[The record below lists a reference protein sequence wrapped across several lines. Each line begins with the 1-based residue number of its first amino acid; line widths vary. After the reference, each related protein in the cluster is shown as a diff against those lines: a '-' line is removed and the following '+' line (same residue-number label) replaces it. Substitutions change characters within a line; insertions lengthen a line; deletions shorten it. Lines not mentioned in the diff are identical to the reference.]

1 MEDPDDVLFSLN
13 DTESSKLKTK
23 KEETSSKKT
32 QIFITI
38 AIIILLIII
47 ISIIAIFLLT
57 KSKDN
62 NNQKEIKGEIICLF
76 NIKTI
81 SKETNIINEVYEKYS
96 DFDIFIDDKKIDYQK
111 NYKFSSIGIHTIK
124 FKLYNDIKLG

>member
-1 MEDPDDVLFSLN
+1 MDDPDDALFSLN
-13 DTESSKLKTK
+13 DTESNKLKPK
-23 KEETSSKKT
+23 KEETSSKKK
-32 QIFITI
+32 QIFIII
-38 AIIILLIII
+38 AIIILILILI
-47 ISIIAIFLLT
+47 ISIIVIFLLT

-81 SKETNIINEVYEKYS
+81 SKETNIINELYEKYS
-96 DFDIFIDDKKIDYQK
+96 DFDIFIDDKKIEYQK

-124 FKLYNDIKLG
+124 FQLYN